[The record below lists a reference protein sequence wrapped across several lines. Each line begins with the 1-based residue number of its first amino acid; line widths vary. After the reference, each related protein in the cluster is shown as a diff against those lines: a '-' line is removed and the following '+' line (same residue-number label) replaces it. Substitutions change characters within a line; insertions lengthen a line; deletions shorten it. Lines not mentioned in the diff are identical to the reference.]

1 MAAKRGTAQYWMGM
15 FVQATEGFS
24 RDMLGLDGCPV
35 QSSGSGPAESGP
47 GVYVTLLGDS
57 GSVQLGIISSKVG
70 CKQLAGMLLGMEA
83 EECDEISGADM
94 VDAYGEIINIVAGMV
109 KQLANE
115 EDASIHLGLP
125 IFING
130 QVCAMEHQD
139 SIVTDMLMGDVST
152 HLLILTPNVG
162 T

>member
-1 MAAKRGTAQYWMGM
+1 MATGGRTAQYWMDLLM
-15 FVQATEGFS
+15 QATEDFS
-24 RDMLGLDGCPV
+24 RDMLGLDECPI
-35 QSSGSGPAESGP
+35 QSSGPGPAESGP
-47 GVYVTLLGDS
+47 GVYITLMGDS
-57 GSVQLGIISSKVG
+57 GSVQLGMISSKIG
-70 CKQLAGMLLGMEA
+70 CRQLAGMLLGMEA

-94 VDAYGEIINIVAGMV
+94 VDAYGEIINIIAGVV
-109 KQLANE
+109 KQLVNE

-139 SIVTDMLMGDVST
+139 SVVTKVLMGDVSVY
-152 HLLILTPNVG
+152 LLVLTPNVG